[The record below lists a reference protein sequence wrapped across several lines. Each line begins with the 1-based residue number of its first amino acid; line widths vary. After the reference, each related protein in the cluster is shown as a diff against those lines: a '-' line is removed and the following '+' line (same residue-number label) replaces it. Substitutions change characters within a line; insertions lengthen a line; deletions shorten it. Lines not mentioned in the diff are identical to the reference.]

1 VAGRGGGGA
10 CRAIVT
16 AVERYLPDKILT
28 NADLEKIVDTSDEWI
43 RDRTG
48 IAERRILDGQP
59 TSAMAIEVA
68 NKLLETRGIGADEID
83 LIIVATITPDMFF
96 PSTACVVQNAIG
108 ASKAWAYDLSAA
120 CTGFVYAIVVGSQ
133 FVQTGAHSKVM
144 VIGADKMTSIVD
156 PKDRTTC
163 ILFGDGAGGVLL
175 EPSEDVDAGL
185 FDFELHADGSG
196 AEDLYVKGGGSA
208 HPATRESVDAG
219 LHFMKQDGRVVFKFA
234 VQKMA
239 EVSLSLLRKNN
250 LSVDDVDLFVPHQ
263 ANLRIINATVDRMG
277 MPIEKVA
284 VSIEKY
290 ANTTAATIPIALSE
304 AAENGRLKRSDLV
317 QLTAVGGGL
326 TWGSALLRWAL

>member
-1 VAGRGGGGA
+1 MSEREGQRY
-10 CRAIVT
+10 RAIVT
-16 AVERYLPDKILT
+16 AVEKYLPEKVLS
-28 NADLEKIVDTSDEWI
+28 NSDLEKIVDTTDEWI

-48 IAERRILDGQP
+48 IAERRVLEGQP

-68 NKLLETRGIGADEID
+68 NGILKRRGLSADEID

-108 ASKAWAYDLSAA
+108 ASNAWAFDLSAA
-120 CTGFVYAIVVGSQ
+120 CTGFVYAIVAGAQ
-133 FVQTGAHSKVM
+133 FVQTGAHSKVL

-156 PKDRTTC
+156 PHDRATC

-175 EPSEDVDAGL
+175 EPSEEEDVGL

-196 AEDLYVKGGGSA
+196 AEDLYIKGGGSA
-208 HPATRESVDAG
+208 IPPTHESVDAG
-219 LHFMKQDGRVVFKFA
+219 HHFMSQDGRIVFKFA

-239 EVSLSLLRKNN
+239 EVSLSLLQKND
-250 LSVDDVDLFVPHQ
+250 LSVEDVALYVPHQ
-263 ANLRIINATVDRMG
+263 ANLRIINATVERMG
-277 MPIEKVA
+277 LAPDRVA
-284 VSIEKY
+284 VSIENY
-290 ANTTAATIPIALSE
+290 GNTTAATIPIALSE
-304 AAENGRLKRSDLV
+304 AAEAGRLARSDLV